1 MRAPAALQ
9 NAANI
14 ETDSAMAHHDKFLL
28 AGVMGWPVMHSR
40 SPLIHNHWFKTH
52 GLAGRYVPLAIK
64 PEGLQAALRALPAL
78 GFAGCNVTIPH
89 KQEAMRI
96 VDELHQSARV
106 MGAVSCVT
114 VREDGSLLGSNND
127 AFGFMRNLQHRQPQ
141 WRADA
146 GPAAVIG
153 AGGGAR
159 AVCYGL
165 LQAGVR
171 EVRIVNRHLERA
183 QEVASALAGL
193 GGNIS
198 AHAWEQ
204 RHALLAGAALVVNTT
219 SQGMVG
225 QGVLDIDLALLG
237 SGAIAADIVYI
248 PLETPFLAAARARG
262 NPTVDGLG
270 MLLQQGPLAWKSWFG
285 IEPEVTDELRALV
298 ERSL

>member
-1 MRAPAALQ
+1 
-9 NAANI
+9 
-14 ETDSAMAHHDKFLL
+14 MAHHDKFLL

-106 MGAVSCVT
+106 MGAVSCVS

-127 AFGFMRNLQHRQPQ
+127 AYGFMRNLQHRQPQ

-146 GPAAVIG
+146 GPVVVIG

-159 AVCYGL
+159 AVCFGL
-165 LQAGVR
+165 LQEGVR
-171 EVRIVNRHLERA
+171 EVRLVNRRLERA

-193 GGNIS
+193 GGSIS

-225 QGVLDIDLALLG
+225 QGVLEIDLTLLPK
-237 SGAIAADIVYI
+237 GAIAADIVYV